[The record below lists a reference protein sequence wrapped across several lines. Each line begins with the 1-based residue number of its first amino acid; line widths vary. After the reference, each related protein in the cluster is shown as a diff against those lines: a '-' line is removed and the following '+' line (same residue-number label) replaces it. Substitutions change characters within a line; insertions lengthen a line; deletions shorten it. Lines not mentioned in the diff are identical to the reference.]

1 MKTYNVHLN
10 RVASRVFAGAADV
23 LIQAGDLADHA
34 GDAGSTVAYLKALG
48 IGRSVEIRT
57 EGWIR
62 SCMNKPALWTD
73 IMADQ
78 LAYEAKQARR
88 VGMIG

>member
-1 MKTYNVHLN
+1 MKTYSVHLN
-10 RVASRVFAGAADV
+10 RVRSTVYADGESV

-48 IGRSVEIRT
+48 VGRSVEVRT

-62 SCMNKPALWTD
+62 SCMNKPALWAD
-73 IMADQ
+73 IMSDA
-78 LAYEAKQARR
+78 
-88 VGMIG
+88 